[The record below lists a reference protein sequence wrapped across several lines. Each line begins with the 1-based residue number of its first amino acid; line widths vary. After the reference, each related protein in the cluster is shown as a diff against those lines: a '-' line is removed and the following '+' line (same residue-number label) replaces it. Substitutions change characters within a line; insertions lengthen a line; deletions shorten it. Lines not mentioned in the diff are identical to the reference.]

1 MLDSIIRTFLPA
13 VNRFFHPR
21 EKKRP
26 APDGAGHEKGGAMQR
41 RETQRTES
49 ALGKEIAEKRRLLYE
64 RHGGIM
70 SPVDVAREMGY
81 YPSSSRGDRWAQE
94 HDVPAVR
101 LGARKRG
108 YETDLVAKAI
118 VQSRGMV

>member
-1 MLDSIIRTFLPA
+1 
-13 VNRFFHPR
+13 
-21 EKKRP
+21 
-26 APDGAGHEKGGAMQR
+26 MQR

-70 SPVDVAREMGY
+70 SPVDVAREMGDY
-81 YPSSSRGDRWAQE
+81 PKPSSGDRWAQE

>member
-1 MLDSIIRTFLPA
+1 
-13 VNRFFHPR
+13 
-21 EKKRP
+21 
-26 APDGAGHEKGGAMQR
+26 MQR

-81 YPSSSRGDRWAQE
+81 YPKPSSGDRWAQE

-108 YETDLVAKAI
+108 YETDLVAKATRTGA
-118 VQSRGMV
+118 VGWYKDAPARGWHTGEGKNR

>member
-1 MLDSIIRTFLPA
+1 MTLAEIKAMDKDVLLPA
-13 VNRFFHPR
+13 EAAGPLGCNPHYIRVAA
-21 EKKRP
+21 KKRP
-26 APDGAGHEKGGAMQR
+26 EL
-41 RETQRTES
+41 
-49 ALGKEIAEKRRLLYE
+49 LG
-64 RHGGIM
+64 

-81 YPSSSRGDRWAQE
+81 YPKPSSGDRWAQE

>member
-1 MLDSIIRTFLPA
+1 
-13 VNRFFHPR
+13 
-21 EKKRP
+21 
-26 APDGAGHEKGGAMQR
+26 MQR

-81 YPSSSRGDRWAQE
+81 CSRAQE

>member
-1 MLDSIIRTFLPA
+1 
-13 VNRFFHPR
+13 
-21 EKKRP
+21 
-26 APDGAGHEKGGAMQR
+26 MQR

-81 YPSSSRGDRWAQE
+81 YPKPSSGDRWAQE

-101 LGARKRG
+101 LGARKPANKKSSPKQ
-108 YETDLVAKAI
+108 DLSEEKFTG
-118 VQSRGMV
+118 SR

>member
-1 MLDSIIRTFLPA
+1 
-13 VNRFFHPR
+13 
-21 EKKRP
+21 
-26 APDGAGHEKGGAMQR
+26 MQR
-41 RETQRTES
+41 KETQRTES

-81 YPSSSRGDRWAQE
+81 YPKPSSGDRWAQE

>member
-1 MLDSIIRTFLPA
+1 
-13 VNRFFHPR
+13 
-21 EKKRP
+21 
-26 APDGAGHEKGGAMQR
+26 MQR

-81 YPSSSRGDRWAQE
+81 
-94 HDVPAVR
+94 
-101 LGARKRG
+101 
-108 YETDLVAKAI
+108 
-118 VQSRGMV
+118 

>member
-1 MLDSIIRTFLPA
+1 
-13 VNRFFHPR
+13 
-21 EKKRP
+21 
-26 APDGAGHEKGGAMQR
+26 MQR

-49 ALGKEIAEKRRLLYE
+49 ALGKETAEK
-64 RHGGIM
+64 

-81 YPSSSRGDRWAQE
+81 YPKPSSGDRWAQE

-118 VQSRGMV
+118 VQSRGMI